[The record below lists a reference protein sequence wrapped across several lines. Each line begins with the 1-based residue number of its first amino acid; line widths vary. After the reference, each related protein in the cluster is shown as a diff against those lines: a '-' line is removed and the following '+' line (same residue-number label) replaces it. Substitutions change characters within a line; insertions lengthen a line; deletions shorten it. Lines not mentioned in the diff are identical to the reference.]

1 MRLGVQVSRFRSLF
15 VKVYCLLTQGH
26 NYNIPVSY
34 GDDTVLCCCYHRR
47 MGLVIVLAVWSAIKR
62 TGSPILCPSLSS
74 VVAVKLL
81 PHEINLNSTLTSSG
95 HSRFNWKYSEY

>member
-1 MRLGVQVSRFRSLF
+1 
-15 VKVYCLLTQGH
+15 
-26 NYNIPVSY
+26 
-34 GDDTVLCCCYHRR
+34 

-81 PHEINLNSTLTSSG
+81 AHEINLNSTLTSSG
-95 HSRFNWKYSEY
+95 HSRFNWKYSEYYNHNFSEAKTEVVYEMA